1 MNPLKVWDQTFKI
14 KLTNALK
21 DSDNLFDYYVK
32 NFRDS
37 KRFINQIIYDYKN
50 FGEEIDLKD
59 FMNFTYFKLKFPK
72 FIKLLNDNRLLYLNE
87 DTTNGIYKLKSS
99 NQKNKSEGE
108 NKFMIFNTKEE
119 DISQYRKYDI
129 FEKILTDDE
138 CFKNIINVDCEDRFL
153 LMKTLAYLFG
163 DENIVG
169 SFSSIRKVN
178 NFRMLMQ
185 QRIFEDL
192 LTEREFNNLFLES
205 EIDGINVLIDVI
217 QNDNKI
223 DQLLNRF
230 EYFNTDNQTN
240 IERAINIALILFERK
255 EDLGLNE
262 HSLLK
267 LLVNL
272 MDINIKLNHPSYE
285 VTVIPWIKKNI
296 FESSFISTV
305 NKIKIINFVWKLKHG
320 NQRWPLDEI
329 YIIEQSKSIFDSYIE
344 EIKDLWDIRNFNF
357 FSVFHDLKVIP
368 GLKEYMAK
376 KIKSFWNDKN
386 IELFCAQVLNFAPFS
401 FISFKIS
408 DFVDEVFNDKESFY
422 QYVKNHVYR
431 DDEAVKEFI
440 EFFSLCKATMFKPF
454 LKFKFEKSSL
464 ASQRIL
470 VAKEFY
476 KGDSG
481 IEDEYVNVT
490 QVIFETNSLEL
501 VKNMQQ
507 NNQLNPEFSFEI
519 FSDKKNHLWFFL
531 LNVDTRTAKSK
542 IKDFVNLIMS
552 IEMKPFNNAQIELNL
567 DVLFDFKNFLAN
579 NEWDINMKIISIQPN
594 LE

>member
-1 MNPLKVWDQTFKI
+1 
-14 KLTNALK
+14 
-21 DSDNLFDYYVK
+21 
-32 NFRDS
+32 
-37 KRFINQIIYDYKN
+37 
-50 FGEEIDLKD
+50 
-59 FMNFTYFKLKFPK
+59 
-72 FIKLLNDNRLLYLNE
+72 
-87 DTTNGIYKLKSS
+87 
-99 NQKNKSEGE
+99 
-108 NKFMIFNTKEE
+108 MIFNTKEE

-285 VTVIPWIKKNI
+285 VTVIPW
-296 FESSFISTV
+296 
-305 NKIKIINFVWKLKHG
+305 L
-320 NQRWPLDEI
+320 
-329 YIIEQSKSIFDSYIE
+329 
-344 EIKDLWDIRNFNF
+344 
-357 FSVFHDLKVIP
+357 
-368 GLKEYMAK
+368 K
-376 KIKSFWNDKN
+376 KIF
-386 IELFCAQVLNFAPFS
+386 
-401 FISFKIS
+401 
-408 DFVDEVFNDKESFY
+408 
-422 QYVKNHVYR
+422 
-431 DDEAVKEFI
+431 
-440 EFFSLCKATMFKPF
+440 
-454 LKFKFEKSSL
+454 
-464 ASQRIL
+464 
-470 VAKEFY
+470 
-476 KGDSG
+476 
-481 IEDEYVNVT
+481 
-490 QVIFETNSLEL
+490 
-501 VKNMQQ
+501 
-507 NNQLNPEFSFEI
+507 
-519 FSDKKNHLWFFL
+519 
-531 LNVDTRTAKSK
+531 
-542 IKDFVNLIMS
+542 
-552 IEMKPFNNAQIELNL
+552 
-567 DVLFDFKNFLAN
+567 
-579 NEWDINMKIISIQPN
+579 
-594 LE
+594 